1 MKYRQKFFKWL
12 VRNKEN
18 EDDVVFIL
26 VFDIFRVVLD
36 EISIKFIVCEFEVD
50 KEIGLLV
57 NKLSC
62 LVIFNDS
69 DFFMLFLIVG
79 FIFFDWVMFI
89 LYIIEIENRS
99 LNYFFVKI
107 YYIDNFVIGFL
118 FLGVNVLYVLFILVG
133 NDYIDISIF
142 KLFYDYIWEL
152 LLGKLQFSMLDF
164 ENKIYSVIYWLEKSG
179 NNFEE
184 VMEKCKIFGNE

>member
-1 MKYRQKFFKWL
+1 M

-18 EDDVVFIL
+18 EDGVVFIL

-36 EISIKFIVCEFEVD
+36 EFSIEFIVCEFEVD

-89 LYIIEIENRS
+89 LYIIEIENG

-107 YYIDNFVIGFL
+107 YYIDNFVIEFL

-133 NDYIDISIF
+133 NDYIDICIF
-142 KLFYDYIWEL
+142 KLFYDYIWGL
-152 LLGKLQFSMLDF
+152 LLVKL
-164 ENKIYSVIYWLEKSG
+164 
-179 NNFEE
+179 
-184 VMEKCKIFGNE
+184 